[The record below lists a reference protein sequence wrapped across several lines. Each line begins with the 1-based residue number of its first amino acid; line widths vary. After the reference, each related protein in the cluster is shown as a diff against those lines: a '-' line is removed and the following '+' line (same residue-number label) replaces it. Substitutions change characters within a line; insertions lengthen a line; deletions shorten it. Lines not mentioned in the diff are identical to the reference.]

1 MTGHGHHSMIEDVP
15 LTGVAAGLL
24 LAVLPLLS
32 HLAPWALAL
41 FGGALL
47 MRLLVNRL
55 HLGLPPVAVKV
66 TVLALGLTG
75 IALAYGSFFGIEPGL
90 GILLILVSL
99 KLLETNTVRDFQ
111 VLTLLGWFLS
121 LCALFFSQTLG
132 TWLYISTVGALL
144 TASLIRFHSGPRA
157 GDFRR
162 SAGLTVKLL
171 FQAIPIIVLLFVFF
185 PRTAGGFRLNFSR
198 VMTNVSGMSDRLE
211 PGSVAA
217 VAMSEEIAFRVTFP
231 DGNAPPLP
239 QLYWRGAVLWSG
251 EGLSWQAGTVES
263 IEGRIGQA
271 VGPPVRQQIAL
282 EPHGGKWLFALDRPV
297 GNVSDAVYKAGGY
310 LQSVKPISSVRQY
323 EVTSRPENHET
334 ILLHEHRRAALQLP
348 AHVTPRVQALVESW
362 RATTKSDRE
371 MIDSALRY
379 FRNNRFLYTLEPGAY
394 GSNALDE
401 FLFERRTGFCEHYA
415 AAFATLMRIAGIPA
429 RLVIG
434 YHGGLIN
441 RSYIIVRQS
450 ESHVWCEVWLRDSG
464 WQRVDPTSV
473 IAPERLSSG
482 LEAYLESRAS
492 AEHAGGGESSS
503 MMAGLRDILRD
514 VRLAWDNLSYQ
525 WDLRVLNFDEDNQQ
539 LFFALIGLSQVDWPA
554 LVTWNVTSAAGL
566 LALLALWFSR
576 PARIRRNATV
586 RHYDRFC
593 GILAAAGLAR
603 EPFEGPLTF
612 CGRASDSFP
621 EHASKIQRI
630 RDLYI
635 DLRYANKT
643 SGAAD
648 LARAVRTLR
657 GIRRRPGKNENGK
670 RSSST
675 GA

>member
-1 MTGHGHHSMIEDVP
+1 MSGHRHHSMIEDMP

-24 LAVLPLLS
+24 LAVIPLLA

-55 HLGLPPVAVKV
+55 HLGLPSVAVKV
-66 TVLALGLTG
+66 TLLALGLAG
-75 IALAYGSFFGIEPGL
+75 IAMAYGSFFGIEPGL
-90 GILLILVSL
+90 GILLVLVSL

-111 VLTLLGWFLS
+111 VLALLGWFLS
-121 LCALFFSQTLG
+121 LCALFFSQSLG
-132 TWLYISTVGALL
+132 TWLYISIVCALL
-144 TASLIRFHSGPRA
+144 TASLIRFHGGPGA
-157 GDFRR
+157 GNFRR
-162 SAGLTVKLL
+162 SALLTAKLL
-171 FQAIPIIVLLFVFF
+171 FQAIPIIVLLFFFF
-185 PRTAGGFRLNFSR
+185 PRKSGSFGFNFSQ
-198 VMTNVSGMSDRLE
+198 VLTNVSGMSDRLE
-211 PGSVAA
+211 PGSIAA

-231 DGNAPPLP
+231 DGNAPSLP

-251 EGLSWQAGTVES
+251 EGLSWQTGTVES

-271 VGPPVRQQIAL
+271 IGPPVRQQIAL

-297 GNVSDAVYKAGGY
+297 GNVSDAVYEAGGY
-310 LQSVKPISSVRQY
+310 FQSIKPITSVRQY

-334 ILLHEHRRAALQLP
+334 SLLQEHRRAALQLP
-348 AHVTPRVQALVESW
+348 AHVAPRVRDLVESW
-362 RATTKSDRE
+362 RAATTSDRE
-371 MIDSALRY
+371 MIDTALRY
-379 FRNNRFLYTLEPGAY
+379 FRNGGFLYTLEPGAY
-394 GSNALDE
+394 GNNALDE

-492 AEHAGGGESSS
+492 AERAGGGETSS

-514 VRLAWDNLSYQ
+514 VHLAWDNLSYQ
-525 WDLRVLNFDEDNQQ
+525 WDLRVLNFDDDNQQ
-539 LFFALIGLSQVDWPA
+539 LFFALIGLSQVDWLA

-576 PARIRRNATV
+576 PARIRRDATV
-586 RHYDRFC
+586 RYYDRFC
-593 GILAAAGLAR
+593 GVLAAAGVVR
-603 EPFEGPLTF
+603 KPFEGPLTF
-612 CGRASDSFP
+612 CQRASDNFP
-621 EHASKIQRI
+621 EHAPKIQRI

-635 DLRYANKT
+635 DLRYANKR
-643 SGAAD
+643 SRVAE
-648 LARAVRTLR
+648 LARAVRMLR
-657 GIRRRPGKNENGK
+657 GVGRRPGKNGNGK
-670 RSSST
+670 QSSST
-675 GA
+675 GP